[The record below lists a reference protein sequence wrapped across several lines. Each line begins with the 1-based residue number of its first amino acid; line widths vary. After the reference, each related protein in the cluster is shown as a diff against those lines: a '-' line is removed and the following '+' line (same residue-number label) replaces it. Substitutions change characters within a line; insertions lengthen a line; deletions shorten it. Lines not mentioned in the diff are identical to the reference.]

1 MKITTFVCLIF
12 LLLTSMATAEINK
25 RHDTDSEMSGKRLDD
40 LKDQVYEIK
49 YDLTSKI
56 SSQYYI
62 IKEQEKEIVELKLK
76 IKDLES
82 NLFQTTQSLRNL
94 ELEVWEIKKSS
105 NQKMKA
111 DD

>member
-1 MKITTFVCLIF
+1 MKITTLVCLVF
-12 LLLTSMATAEINK
+12 LLLTSMATAEIK
-25 RHDTDSEMSGKRLDD
+25 RHGNDPEIFEKRFDD

-49 YDLTSKI
+49 HDLINKI
-56 SSQYYI
+56 SSQYHT

-76 IKDLES
+76 IKDLDS

>member
-1 MKITTFVCLIF
+1 MKITTLVCLVF
-12 LLLTSMATAEINK
+12 LLPTSMAIAEIKHHDADPEIFEK
-25 RHDTDSEMSGKRLDD
+25 RFDD

-49 YDLTSKI
+49 YDLTNKI
-56 SSQYYI
+56 NSQYHI

-76 IKDLES
+76 IKDLDS